1 MKKPARKSKYESE
14 LELKIQGLEN
24 KIELLLE
31 RVILLQRKVDQGP
44 DPRLFGDERGTRY

>member
-1 MKKPARKSKYESE
+1 MKKSTIRETE
-14 LELKIQGLEN
+14 LEAKIKGLET
-24 KIELLLE
+24 KVDQLLE